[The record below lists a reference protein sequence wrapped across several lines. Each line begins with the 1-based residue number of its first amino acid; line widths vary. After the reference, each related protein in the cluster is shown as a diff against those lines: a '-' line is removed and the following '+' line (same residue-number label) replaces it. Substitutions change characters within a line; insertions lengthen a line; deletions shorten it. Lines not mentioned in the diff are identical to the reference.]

1 MNRPP
6 RPLLRLLLP
15 LLIAS
20 WAGSSHALDC
30 KNAMS
35 TPDINECAA
44 IGQKKV
50 EDKLNLAYQ
59 DKLKYFND
67 PEDAGTKKSLI
78 AAQRAWV
85 KFREADCNAVY
96 EQWKTGTIR
105 TVMFIECMQKRA
117 ETRIKEL
124 EDYQPR

>member
-1 MNRPP
+1 MKESLPHCKQFAV
-6 RPLLRLLLP
+6 LLP
-15 LLIAS
+15 SPFENPDLAPCVFPAANKVLYS
-20 WAGSSHALDC
+20 YDSALQAC
-30 KNAMS
+30 QRVMQGRA
-35 TPDINECAA
+35 
-44 IGQKKV
+44 
-50 EDKLNLAYQ
+50 
-59 DKLKYFND
+59 FND

-124 EDYQPR
+124 EEYQPR